1 MLRESVLMEA
11 IMEELYQR
19 IQEVEEYIR
28 QYRLLLIMNQNKLAK
43 QYLIVLVEGI
53 SEILPQIVASYQ
65 QEKLAEVREDQQY
78 WMNQLQRILDALES
92 EDYFLQIDV
101 LYNETLVNLEL
112 YASMIKGESAS

>member
-1 MLRESVLMEA
+1 
-11 IMEELYQR
+11 MEELYQR

-112 YASMIKGESAS
+112 YASMIKGVRQFGA